1 MFIFQNLKKF
11 FWLYCTR
18 KSVPPPLFTLSLPIQ
33 NKKPSKKPIRLGGL
47 GKRNQFLEVELKLC
61 SCLFLVVDD
70 ALERPGRLRGGW
82 VEGGN
87 VRIGKER
94 GIRKRA
100 GGLI

>member
-1 MFIFQNLKKF
+1 M
-11 FWLYCTR
+11 
-18 KSVPPPLFTLSLPIQ
+18 
-33 NKKPSKKPIRLGGL
+33 
-47 GKRNQFLEVELKLC
+47 
-61 SCLFLVVDD
+61 
-70 ALERPGRLRGGW
+70 ERPGRLRGGW